1 MLLLIRSQQ
10 TVAVWNNGGV
20 EGKIYDITHR
30 LVEGMPAYGSA
41 KGTGPIVNETR
52 GNETYYG
59 TIKLNTHM
67 GTHVDS
73 PGHLFQDL
81 YEAGFDVD
89 SLNLR
94 TLNGNISIVIII
106 YIYIYICICCFWI
119 WIGSVNRVFN
129 CIDSFFLYESEKLI
143 WVLTGPVLVID
154 TPRDKNITGINFLVT
169 FII

>member
-1 MLLLIRSQQ
+1 MVRCWEWFLLGSAVLLLIRSQQ

-94 TLNGNISIVIII
+94 TLNGNISILIII
-106 YIYIYICICCFWI
+106 YIYMYMLLLDLDWI
-119 WIGSVNRVFN
+119 RKQG
-129 CIDSFFLYESEKLI
+129 L
-143 WVLTGPVLVID
+143 
-154 TPRDKNITGINFLVT
+154 
-169 FII
+169 